1 MVKVIIGTAGIRA
14 QNLAATLLN
23 VKYKDETVARSL
35 ADRWLRYLLLK
46 LSILNYTVCICHGA
60 HEGEIL

>member
-1 MVKVIIGTAGIRA
+1 MHEEFIKYHVVKVIIGTAGIRA

-35 ADRWLRYLLLK
+35 ADRWLRYL
-46 LSILNYTVCICHGA
+46 
-60 HEGEIL
+60 E